1 MAIAMLTLRF
11 ITELAGVVAVGY
23 AAFQIEAP
31 TPVRL
36 LAAVVAAI
44 GFAVVWGVVAAPRT
58 QNGLTQPTKDA
69 IGTALL
75 LAAAGLLAVAGQP
88 GVALGFA
95 VVVVANTAV
104 LFALGPDARDVFAE
118 GRS

>member
-58 QNGLTQPTKDA
+58 HNGLTQPTKDA

>member
-36 LAAVVAAI
+36 LAA
-44 GFAVVWGVVAAPRT
+44 VVAAPRT